1 MGEMNDHYDLFVPST
16 ETLKGNSTE
25 MAANKATVFMTGKL
39 YWAKII
45 GEPRPNFA
53 KDGREWA
60 FEFEPDE
67 EGAKALKQHKLA
79 DRLKDKYEDRGK
91 FLTLRKPEFNK
102 DGNPNPPIRVY
113 DADDN
118 EWPKDKLIGNG
129 TTAHLKVDIRD
140 YGVGKKKGIYPAA
153 IRVVDLVEYQS
164 SEFGAMDAGDFKA
177 AKPPKDEEFK
187 KDFGLDDDLPF

>member
-1 MGEMNDHYDLFVPST
+1 
-16 ETLKGNSTE
+16 
-25 MAANKATVFMTGKL
+25 MASAKATEFLTGKL
-39 YWAKII
+39 YWAKVL

-67 EGAKALKQHKLA
+67 KGVQILKKHKLA

-113 DADDN
+113 DSEDN
-118 EWPKDKLIGNG
+118 EWDKTKLIGNG
-129 TTAHLKVDIRD
+129 TRAHLKIDIRD

-153 IRVVDLVEYQS
+153 IRVVDLVQFES
-164 SEFGAMDAGDFKA
+164 SEFGAMDVPDGDRPA
-177 AKPPKDEEFK
+177 TDDFK